1 MTGLDRP
8 DPHRPDPH
16 RPDVNHMDVNHMD
29 VIATAGH
36 VDHGKSALVRALTGM
51 EPDRWAEERRRG
63 LTIDLGFAWT
73 TLRSGRRIAVVDV
86 PGHERFVGNML
97 AGVGPVPAALL
108 VVAADDGWSA
118 QTAEH
123 VAVLDALG
131 VRHALLAVTKR
142 DLADPVP
149 VVADVRERLAGTSM
163 GDVPAVA
170 VSAVTGAGVLELG
183 AALEDLFARLPPAD
197 PAAAVRLWID
207 RAFPIRGA
215 GTVVTGTLAAGTVAG
230 GDRLMLGDREVVVRR
245 VQSLGAPVER
255 ASATARVAL
264 NLRAVAVDELTRGD
278 ALLTP
283 GAFRRTDVVDVTL
296 PAGPGDRLPAEAVLH
311 VGTATVGARVRPLD
325 GAAVRLRLAAALPLR
340 VGDRLLVR
348 DPGTRR
354 VFGADVRDVAPPQL
368 RRRGA
373 ARQRAA
379 ELAGQP
385 GGSAGAAVDLA
396 RRRIVRA
403 DDFVAMGWPVPDGA
417 TAHGPW
423 LLAAGLAEDLAARV
437 PDVVARYRRLR
448 PLEAGPPVDVVRR
461 ALELPDVA
469 LVSGVVR
476 PPLAL
481 REGRVVDGLGALP
494 AEVQR
499 AVDAIRRRLA
509 DDPFAAPEAP
519 DLAAAGLGPRELAA
533 AVRSGQ
539 LVRIADGVYL
549 VPGIADEARRRLEP
563 VSQPFTLSQARR
575 AWGTSR
581 RVAVPLA
588 EWLDTQ
594 GVTVRLPDDT
604 RRLR

>member
-1 MTGLDRP
+1 
-8 DPHRPDPH
+8 
-16 RPDVNHMDVNHMD
+16 MD

-73 TLRSGRRIAVVDV
+73 TLRSGRRVAVVDV

-123 VAVLDALG
+123 VAVLHALG
-131 VRHALLAVTKR
+131 VRHALLAVTKA
-142 DLADPVP
+142 DLADPAP
-149 VVADVRERLAGTSM
+149 VVADVRERLTATSM
-163 GDVPAVA
+163 GAVPAVA
-170 VSAVTGAGVLELG
+170 VSALTGEGVPEVA
-183 AALEDLFARLPPAD
+183 AALETLLAGLPPAD
-197 PAAAVRLWID
+197 PTAPVRLWID
-207 RAFPIRGA
+207 RAFTITGA
-215 GTVVTGTLAAGTVAG
+215 GTVVTGTLAAGSVTT
-230 GDRLMLGDREVVVRR
+230 GDRFLLGDREVVVRR

-264 NLRAVAVDELTRGD
+264 NLRNVAVEDLSRGD

-296 PAGPGDRLPAEAVLH
+296 TAEPGERLPAEPVVH
-311 VGTATVGARVRPLD
+311 VGSATVGARLRPLE
-325 GAAVRLRLAAALPLR
+325 GAAVRLRLATSLPLR
-340 VGDRLLVR
+340 VGDRLLLR
-348 DPGTRR
+348 DPGSRR
-354 VFGADVRDVAPPQL
+354 VLGADVRDVDPPEL

-379 ELAGQP
+379 DLAAQP
-385 GGSAGAAVDLA
+385 GGTAGAAADLT

-403 DDFVAMGWPVPDGA
+403 ADFAAMGWPVPAGA
-417 TAHGPW
+417 TVHGPW
-423 LLAAGLAEDLAARV
+423 LLADGLADRLAGRV
-437 PDVVARYRRLR
+437 PDVVARYRTLR
-448 PLEAGPPVDVVRR
+448 PLESGPPVEVVRR
-461 ALELPDVA
+461 ALELPDVDLVGA
-469 LVSGVVR
+469 LVR
-476 PPLAL
+476 APLVL
-481 REGRVVDGLGALP
+481 REGRVVDGAAALP
-494 AEVQR
+494 PEVQR
-499 AVDAIRRRLA
+499 AVDAIKERLA
-509 DDPFAAPEAP
+509 GDPFAAPETP
-519 DLAAAGLGPRELAA
+519 DLVAAGLGVRELAA

-539 LVRIADGVYL
+539 LVRIGDGVYL
-549 VPGIADEARRRLEP
+549 APGIADVARARLTT
-563 VSQPFTLSQARR
+563 VAQPFTLSQARQ

-588 EWLDTQ
+588 EWLDAR
-594 GVTVRLPDDT
+594 GVTVRLPDNT